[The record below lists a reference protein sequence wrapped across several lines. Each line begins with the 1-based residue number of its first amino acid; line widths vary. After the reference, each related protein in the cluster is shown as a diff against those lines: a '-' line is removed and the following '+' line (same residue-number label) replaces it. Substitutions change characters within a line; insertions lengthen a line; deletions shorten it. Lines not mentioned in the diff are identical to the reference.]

1 MYTRV
6 LTPLDGS
13 STSEQVL
20 PFARSLAAALSLPM
34 TLLYAV
40 EPEVLTIPRVLN
52 PSLHLEEMVSH
63 RVQRAADYLD
73 PVSASLQ
80 SAGLEVA
87 IEVPQAEPVQA
98 IVENAAKDPA
108 TLITMSSHGRSGL
121 ARWWMGSV
129 TDKVLHLTDNPMLVI
144 QAVEQPRGAPESNF
158 ERIIVP
164 VDGSE
169 LAEEILPHVV
179 FLSAA
184 MGLIVDLVQ
193 ANPSRDEYYRSMSIG
208 PNELSR
214 ATPSYEDYINAV
226 DGESGAYLAE
236 LTDRLTRLGAS
247 SVEPQLLHGPAANC
261 IADLATATSNN
272 LVAMTTHGRSGVG
285 RLVLGSVAERVVRQS
300 GDPVLLVR
308 GGHRGEIPMT
318 GSPALA

>member
-1 MYTRV
+1 M
-6 LTPLDGS
+6 S
-13 STSEQVL
+13 
-20 PFARSLAAALSLPM
+20 M

-52 PSLHLEEMVSH
+52 PSLHLEEMVGH
-63 RVQRAADYLD
+63 RVERATHYLG
-73 PVSASLQ
+73 PVSDSLQ
-80 SAGLEVA
+80 SAGLQVD
-87 IEVPQAEPVQA
+87 IEVPQAEPAQA
-98 IVENAAKDPA
+98 IVENAARDPG

-129 TDKVLHLTDNPMLVI
+129 TDKVLHLTDNPMMVI
-144 QAVEQPRGAPESNF
+144 QAVEQPRSAPGSNF

-184 MGLIVDLVQ
+184 MGLSVDLVQ

-214 ATPSYEDYINAV
+214 ATHSYEDYINAV
-226 DGESGAYLAE
+226 DGESMTYLAE
-236 LTDRLTRLGAS
+236 LTDRLIHQGAA
-247 SVEPQLLHGPAANC
+247 SVEAQLLHGPAANC

-308 GGHRGEIPMT
+308 GGHLGK
-318 GSPALA
+318 SL